1 MFGELFAI
9 IAPLFVGAGIGYVW
23 GRLDRP
29 YDADLITSLVFLF
42 GTPCLVFSTLTKLE
56 VDPAA
61 LGEIAVAA
69 AAALITFMMVGGVIL
84 RLAGLP
90 YHSYLPALTFPNAG
104 SAGLPLCLFAFG
116 DVGLALAIAYFA
128 VTSTSQFTIGMWI
141 ASGEL
146 SARRLL
152 GTPLLYA
159 IAVALVFMLT
169 GTEPPAWIA
178 NSTRIVGG
186 LTIPLMLITLGVSL
200 ARLRVTS
207 FRRALAFSLLRLGLG
222 IAVGLGLAYVF
233 GLDGAA
239 RGVFI
244 LECTMPVAVFNYL
257 FAQRFRRA
265 PHEVAGMVVLSTAI
279 TFASLPLLLLLVI

>member
-61 LGEIAVAA
+61 LGEIALAA
-69 AAALITFMMVGGVIL
+69 AAALITFMIVGGVIL

-146 SARRLL
+146 SPRQLL

-178 NSTRIVGG
+178 NSARIVGG

-244 LECTMPVAVFNYL
+244 LQCTMPVAVFNYL